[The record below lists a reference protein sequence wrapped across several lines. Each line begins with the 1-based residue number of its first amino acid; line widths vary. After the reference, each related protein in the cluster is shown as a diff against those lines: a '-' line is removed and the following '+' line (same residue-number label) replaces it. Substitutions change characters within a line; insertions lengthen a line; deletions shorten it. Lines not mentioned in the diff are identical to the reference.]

1 MITYLEKN
9 MDAAFAGLLAW
20 FIEIT
25 IAISMIFI
33 LRFEENKVF
42 KRRKD
47 AIKRSKAKVKK

>member
-1 MITYLEKN
+1 
-9 MDAAFAGLLAW
+9 MDAVFAGLLAW